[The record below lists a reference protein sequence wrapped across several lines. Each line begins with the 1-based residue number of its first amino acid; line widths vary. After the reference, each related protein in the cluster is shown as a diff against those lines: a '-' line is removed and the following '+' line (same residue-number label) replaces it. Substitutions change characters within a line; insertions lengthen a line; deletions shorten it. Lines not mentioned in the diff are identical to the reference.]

1 MLILLTFMVMSPLY
15 SQSQGENVKV
25 TLNDGKEIVGKA
37 KSIDLKERITLT
49 IGGID
54 VPIDMKDVAKI
65 ENAVS
70 LNSLL
75 ADVIP
80 LRKQLPDT
88 ILITDIDEYPDSIEM
103 TIGTQQIKMRLVRGG
118 DMLMGFDGK
127 HSWAM
132 CSEPVHKVS
141 VTSFYMSDMYI
152 RESMLANSKS
162 DASHDYMYTYEW
174 KDVDKYVADISREL
188 NLPLRLPTEAEWE
201 FSTYSSSRSNI
212 FKEFRDNEWCSDFF
226 DDYDDFIENDSK
238 IDPVGP
244 KKGKCHVVR
253 SIDAPYG
260 KLDRSL
266 SRPNLDNNYN
276 DDNISFEDKYRH
288 AYFRLVIKAKD
299 YISSKRR
306 LEQ

>member
-1 MLILLTFMVMSPLY
+1 MELYVHLENAKCKISICNLQIWRIITIFASESYIYIMRKVILVLMVFMVTNHAL

-25 TLNDGKEIVGKA
+25 TLNNGKEIIGQA
-37 KSIDLKERITLT
+37 KSINLKESIVLT

-54 VPIDMKDVAKI
+54 VPIDMTDVTKI
-65 ENAVS
+65 EAVETYHP
-70 LNSLL
+70 LL
-75 ADVIP
+75 ADLIP

-88 ILITDIDEYPDSIEM
+88 ILVTDKEEYPDTIGI
-103 TIGTQQIKMRLVRGG
+103 TIGTQHIKMRLVRGG
-118 DMLMGFDGK
+118 DMLMGFDGR

-152 RESMLANSKS
+152 REGML
-162 DASHDYMYTYEW
+162 
-174 KDVDKYVADISREL
+174 
-188 NLPLRLPTEAEWE
+188 E
-201 FSTYSSSRSNI
+201 FSTYSASQSEL
-212 FKEFRDNEWCSDFF
+212 FKDFRDSEWCSDFF
-226 DDYDDFIENDSK
+226 DDYDDFIEDDSI

-244 KKGKCHVVR
+244 KKGKYHVVR

-266 SRPNLDNNYN
+266 SSPNLDNGYN
-276 DDNISFEDKYRH
+276 DDNISPEDQYRH

-299 YISSKRR
+299 YLSSKRGM
-306 LEQ
+306 E